1 MNKEV
6 IDFVVAQ
13 NLGFNLGND
22 VQLICQANACVGE
35 DAMDKLLVAS
45 SHIEHYIERNER
57 VAVLK
62 KAQDACKNIYMNGGC
77 KYCPVGDLVQ
87 NSAHR
92 NCKSY
97 IAEHPHEAMSLLG
110 GKKL

>member
-1 MNKEV
+1 MSKEV

-13 NLGFNLGND
+13 NLGFNLGNA
-22 VQLICQANACVGE
+22 VQLICQANACGG
-35 DAMDKLLVAS
+35 DGALDKLLVAS
-45 SHIEHYIERNER
+45 SHIEHYIERNVR
-57 VAVLK
+57 VGVLK
-62 KAQDACKNIYMNGGC
+62 KAQDACKNIYMTGGC

-87 NSAHR
+87 NS

-97 IAEHPHEAMSLLG
+97 IERDPHEALVLLG